1 MVIIERNTGRVMN
14 FKTRK
19 SVMVNMLSP
28 IMDEFS
34 IISHTFNDI
43 VEKYKDAE
51 VVKYEPT
58 KYDIKRMAEDP
69 EYILDMP
76 RYYIPGF
83 DKEVTGTI
91 FEQKIRNEFYERW
104 TSGDVE
110 IYNFINK
117 YHPDFKVVVE
127 KE

>member
-1 MVIIERNTGRVMN
+1 MVTIIERNTGNVMN
-14 FKTRK
+14 FNTRK
-19 SVMVNMLSP
+19 SIMTNMLSP

-58 KYDIKRMAEDP
+58 KYDIKRMAEDS

-76 RYYIPGF
+76 RYM
-83 DKEVTGTI
+83 
-91 FEQKIRNEFYERW
+91 
-104 TSGDVE
+104 S
-110 IYNFINK
+110 
-117 YHPDFKVVVE
+117 PDLIK
-127 KE
+127 K